1 LHTYLEI
8 IKIYSKKMKSLYFL
22 SKLLLS
28 VIFVALFSCNNE
40 DINTITAIK
49 LESSGGTELLINQD
63 FTFVVKANNSEIIT
77 EEATIKING
86 ESIEG
91 FQFNSAEP
99 GTFEVQ
105 AFYKEFESNKI
116 SISSIYPSGY
126 VKNLLIEDYTGTWC
140 SNCPGMAYAIEQTK
154 TQSDKIVSVGVHAF
168 DQMEMPGFN
177 VLTSTFTDDP
187 VTGLTSYP
195 TGMLNRINFWEN
207 PDENIETAINK
218 TGYGAEL
225 GLAIQSNIAGGTV
238 DATIKVGF
246 DKTVTTPLKLVVY
259 LTENGLHYNQ
269 QNSTDYYGGVNPLV
283 DFEHNDV
290 LRAFYTDFLG
300 EVISSTETQEGNVY
314 TLTLSKTIPA
324 SVQNNNQ
331 LHLVAFVSNATTNE
345 VINVREVKIGEEQEL
360 QEL

>member
-1 LHTYLEI
+1 
-8 IKIYSKKMKSLYFL
+8 MKSLYFL
-22 SKLLLS
+22 SKLVFS
-28 VIFVALFSCNNE
+28 FVFVLLFSCNNE

-49 LESSGGTELLINQD
+49 LESPEGTELLVNQEIS
-63 FTFVVKANNSEIIT
+63 FSVKANNSEIIT
-77 EEATIKING
+77 EDALIKING

-91 FQFNSAEP
+91 FKFSSAEP

-105 AFYKEFESNKI
+105 AFYKEFKSNKI
-116 SISSIYPSGY
+116 NISSIYPSGY
-126 VKNLLIEDYTGTWC
+126 IKNLLIEDYTGTWC
-140 SNCPGMAYAIEQTK
+140 SNCPGMAYAIEQAK

-187 VTGLTSYP
+187 ETGLTSYP

-207 PDENIETAINK
+207 PDENIETAINM
-218 TGYGAEL
+218 TGYGADL
-225 GLAIQSNIAGGTV
+225 GLSISSSISGDKV

-269 QNSTDYYGGVNPLV
+269 QNSTDYYGGLNPLV
-283 DFEHNDV
+283 NFEHNDV

-300 EVISSTETQEGNVY
+300 EVIPSTETQEANVF
-314 TLTLSKTIPA
+314 TLTLSKDIPA
-324 SVQNNNQ
+324 SAQNNNQ

-345 VINVREVKIGEEQEL
+345 VINVREVKIGEAQEL